1 MNGEDKRKVKVGI
14 AIAAFTILFF
24 LTLQNLNKL
33 SGVFSFLINAITPFV
48 IGIAIAFV
56 LNLLMV
62 AIEGKLLN
70 HIDDKRFPK
79 LKKFKRPVA
88 VIVTVI
94 IFLGIVSALMSFI
107 IPQLGENI
115 KKLSDNITT
124 YIPALQSFAETTLVK
139 FGINTDLT
147 ETITKFLTNIS
158 NTLLNLI
165 GSAVPKIFD
174 ITKAITSG
182 LFNIILGFVISIYL
196 LFSKEILLNQ
206 AKRIIYAFMPKTGA
220 DYTTH
225 VYRLIKTSF
234 SGFVTGQLTEA
245 VIVGMLCFIGMSIFN
260 MEYALLISV
269 IIGVTNMIPIIG
281 PIIGAVPGVLIMLMV
296 NPMTAVWFALFIFI
310 LQQLESSLIYPRVV
324 GDSIGLPGIWVL
336 FAITLGGALFGFT
349 GILLGVPAFAVI
361 YTLVKEHTLVMEQFK
376 AGEFGVVESKEVE
389 SVEAETNE
397 PIEETS

>member
-1 MNGEDKRKVKVGI
+1 MNSEDKRKVKVGI
-14 AIAAFTILFF
+14 AIAAFTILFY
-24 LTLQNLNKL
+24 LTLQNLDKL
-33 SGVFSFLINAITPFV
+33 SGTFSFLMNAITPFI

-62 AIEGKLLN
+62 IFEEKLLSR
-70 HIDDKRFPK
+70 IDDKRFPK

-94 IFLGIVSALMSFI
+94 ITLGIVSALVSFI
-107 IPQLGENI
+107 IPQLSENV

-124 YIPALQSFAETTLVK
+124 YIPALQSFAETSLAK
-139 FGINTDLT
+139 LGLDTDLT
-147 ETITKFLTNIS
+147 QTITDFLTNFS
-158 NTLLNLI
+158 NTILNFI
-165 GSAVPKIFD
+165 GSAVPKIFE
-174 ITKAITSG
+174 ITKAITAG

-196 LFSKEILLNQ
+196 LFSKEILLRQ

-220 DYTTH
+220 DYTKH
-225 VYRLIKTSF
+225 VYRLVKTSF

-269 IIGVTNMIPIIG
+269 IIGITNMIPIIG
-281 PIIGAVPGVLIMLMV
+281 PFIGAVPGVLIMLMV

-336 FAITLGGALFGFT
+336 FAITLGGALFGFG

-361 YTLVKEHTLVMEQFK
+361 YTLIKEHTTVMEQFK
-376 AGEFGVVESKEVE
+376 AGEFEPTSKEVE
-389 SVEAETNE
+389 NIEAETIE
-397 PIEETS
+397 PIKKTS